1 MGITVAKATR
11 AMKWSRLDFSGVTD
25 GRKARGKRHGHTGL
39 MRQAVAAVAAGARS
53 LRQFEGFGE
62 SLTGRAL
69 RAFGLKRAP
78 SDTCMYGMLSKQ
90 APDGLDQVLVQQVKS
105 AIEQKVICNDLFDAG
120 VIAIDGKSIWS
131 GPCEAVPQARK
142 TKGESGLPTWFVM
155 AQRACLVSSSAR
167 PVVHQ
172 RLMKANEGET
182 TTFRETFRWLVDN
195 FGKSFEFVTYDA
207 GGVSRDNARI
217 VHEAERAYW
226 FAIKGSQASVLT
238 AAHTRLGSKDDI
250 HDFERVAAER
260 VEERAQGRDVV
271 REAFCVA
278 VTARDPELEFPG
290 AKQLWR
296 IRMTST
302 LRDDAGKLV
311 DQHIED
317 RYFITNR
324 VLSLKN
330 GLRLARLHWGIENGP
345 NWTMDVM
352 LGEDDGSVCTKGVAV
367 EVWSW
372 LRLLAY
378 NLISFWRRHLRS
390 RHGDAVSWRDTMS
403 HLRDSFIALVDGPR
417 LMPV

>member
-11 AMKWSRLDFSGVTD
+11 AMKWSRLDFSGVSD
-25 GRKARGKRHGHTGL
+25 GRKARGKRHGHAGL
-39 MRQAVAAVAAGARS
+39 LRQAVAAMAAGMRS
-53 LRQFEGFGE
+53 LRQFEAFGE
-62 SLTGRAL
+62 GLTGRAL

-90 APDGLDQVLVQQVKS
+90 APSGLDQVLVQQVKD
-105 AIEQKVICNDLFDAG
+105 AIEQKVISNDLFDTG

-142 TKGESGLPTWFVM
+142 TPGENGLPTWFVM

-172 RLMKANEGET
+172 KLMNANEGEA
-182 TTFRETFRWLVDN
+182 TTFRETFRWLLEN

-207 GGVSRDNARI
+207 GGVSRENALV

-226 FAIKGSQASVLT
+226 FAIKGSQPSVHM
-238 AAHTRLGSKDDI
+238 AARTRLGSKEDMGDSSR
-250 HDFERVAAER
+250 EGSVR
-260 VEERAQGRDVV
+260 VEERSQGRDVV

-278 VTARDPELEFPG
+278 VTERDPELEFPG

-302 LRDDAGKLV
+302 QRDDAGKLV
-311 DQHIED
+311 DRHVED

-324 VLSLKN
+324 VLSPKN

-345 NWTMDVM
+345 NWTMDVI

-372 LRLLAY
+372 LRLMAY
-378 NLISFWRRHLRS
+378 NLISFWRRHLLP
-390 RHGDAVSWRDTMS
+390 RHGDAVSWLDTLN
-403 HLRDSFIALVDGPR
+403 HLRDSFVSLVDGPR